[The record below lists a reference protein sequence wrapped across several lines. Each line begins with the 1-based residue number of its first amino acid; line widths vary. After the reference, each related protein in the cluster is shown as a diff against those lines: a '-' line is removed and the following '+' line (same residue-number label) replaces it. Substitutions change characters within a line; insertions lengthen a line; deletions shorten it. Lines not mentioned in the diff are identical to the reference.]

1 MSSAHTYLEVS
12 GLTKEVSLAILL
24 SVFSSFGAVAK
35 VNLTEAGGSCTRA
48 IVKFQ
53 RREDAMEAVQNLD
66 NSTLGGL
73 SISVKPIE
81 YSAL

>member
-53 RREDAMEAVQNLD
+53 RR
-66 NSTLGGL
+66 
-73 SISVKPIE
+73 
-81 YSAL
+81 